1 MRRSVGVSTVDAL
14 GYVYY
19 PCAWC
24 VALTCRDVAY
34 DLAMSRARNGLTMWA
49 RRSKA
54 GLVRLAAKPPLPLR
68 SSRQLAREA
77 LLRGARQKPSEF
89 GELLRLIRRMKPS
102 IIVEIGA
109 GEGGATYGLRLAAPG
124 ATVVS
129 IDMDK
134 EVATILGDSHAPATV
149 AALRRLLHARPVDVL
164 FIDGDHSY
172 EGVRADFEMYAPL
185 VRSGGIV
192 AFHDIL
198 PHPAHPEYGVDRCWQ
213 ELAAVHPHRE
223 FVDSSVDWGWGQ
235 WGGIGVLTLP

>member
-1 MRRSVGVSTVDAL
+1 
-14 GYVYY
+14 
-19 PCAWC
+19 
-24 VALTCRDVAY
+24 
-34 DLAMSRARNGLTMWA
+34 
-49 RRSKA
+49 
-54 GLVRLAAKPPLPLR
+54 VRLVATLPLTFR

-89 GELLRLIRRMKPS
+89 AELLRLVRRMKPRV
-102 IIVEIGA
+102 IVEIGA

-134 EVATILGDSHAPATV
+134 TVATILGDSHAPATI
-149 AALRRLLHARPVDVL
+149 AALRGVLQGRPIDVL

-192 AFHDIL
+192 TFHDIL
-198 PHPAHPEYGVDRCWQ
+198 PHPAYPGYGVDRYWQ
-213 ELAAVHPHRE
+213 EITPTYPHRE
-223 FVDSSVDWGWGQ
+223 FVDPSVDWGWGQ
-235 WGGIGVLTLP
+235 WGGIGIITMP